1 MWTLSLS
8 GLSNAQA
15 WAAKR
20 SGALGVR
27 VPCLPPEARAW
38 GERSACNRADLGHV
52 STADQVRIQV
62 NRGWSADQITLDLVA
77 GLLREEVELA
87 LGFHAL
93 GNDRKMEPPSQPDH
107 GTDDGGRLWIGL
119 DVRDELSVDLDLVER
134 EFL

>member
-38 GERSACNRADLGHV
+38 GERSACNRADLGYV

-62 NRGWSADQITLDLVA
+62 NRGWSANQITLDLVA
-77 GLLREEVELA
+77 GFLGQEVEFA
-87 LGFHAL
+87 LGFHTL
-93 GNDRKMEPPSQPDH
+93 SDDRKVQSPLW
-107 GTDDGGRLWIGL
+107 GANTDPEGL
-119 DVRDELSVDLDLVER
+119 ALTSRG
-134 EFL
+134 